1 MYENLLF
8 LGHGN
13 TMQASEAFVQQ
24 PFGVMAGSVLRRSR
38 SFGMVKIDTFAK
50 HENVS
55 DNF

>member
-24 PFGVMAGSVLRRSR
+24 RFGNMAGL
-38 SFGMVKIDTFAK
+38 GLI
-50 HENVS
+50 
-55 DNF
+55 